1 MLNDHTND
9 FFKSKNV
16 LVIGGAGF
24 IGSNLIERL
33 LSFGANIRS
42 TIHHKKPVVIND
54 NVEYI
59 KCDLLNMDDC
69 KKIVK
74 DIDCIFMCAANT
86 SGAAVM
92 ASTPLVHVTPNII
105 MNSQILEAS
114 YINKIKKFIFI
125 SSSAAYPPSGNIPIK
140 EECMFNGDPYNT
152 YFGVGWMKRYTEI
165 LCRLYSEL
173 KEPMKTLVIRPSNI
187 YGPYDKF
194 DPSVSHVMAATIRKV
209 VERHDPIQIW
219 GTGNDIRD
227 FIYVDDFIDGLLLAT
242 EKIDRFDAINI
253 ASGSG
258 YNIKDILQVALETD
272 EYDNAK
278 ILYDSTKPSMI
289 PIMLVDTEKAEMLL
303 GFKARIDIKE
313 GIKRTIEW
321 YKHSIDK

>member
-1 MLNDHTND
+1 ML
-9 FFKSKNV
+9 
-16 LVIGGAGF
+16 
-24 IGSNLIERL
+24 RL
-33 LSFGANIRS
+33 
-42 TIHHKKPVVIND
+42 TIHERSPTNVD
-54 NVEYI
+54 NRIEYV
-59 KCDLLNMDDC
+59 KCDLLNMNDC
-69 KKIVK
+69 KKVTSG
-74 DIDCIFMCAANT
+74 IDYVFMCAANT

-114 YINKIKKFIFI
+114 YIHKIKKFIFI

-140 EECMFNGDPYNT
+140 EDEMFNGDPYST

-173 KEPMKTLVIRPSNI
+173 KEPMKTLVIRPSNV

-209 VERHDPIQIW
+209 VEKHDPIQIW
-219 GTGNDIRD
+219 GTGNDVRD
-227 FIYVDDFIDGLLLAT
+227 FIYIDDFIDGLLLAT
-242 EKIDRFDAINI
+242 EKIDKFDVINI

-258 YNIKDILQVALETD
+258 YSIKDILQIALD
-272 EYDNAK
+272 IDKYNNAK
-278 ILYDSTKPSMI
+278 ISYDSAKPSMI
-289 PIMLVDTEKAEMLL
+289 PIMLVNTDKAERLL
-303 GFKARIDIKE
+303 GFKAKIDIRE

-321 YKHSIDK
+321 YIHTQKTFSITSYI